1 MKLIILYGPPAVGKL
16 TVAEELAALT
26 GYKVFHNH
34 LTVDL
39 ALAFFEFG
47 TRQFGRYLD
56 HLRFD
61 AFETAVREGIPGLI
75 FTFVYSY
82 PLDNIFVQDV
92 TETVESNSGEVCPVQ
107 LTCDRKELE
116 RRVVLPARERFR
128 KIKTVEKLSEL
139 LTRFDMSKPMP
150 FPNNLTIDTTKL
162 PPQDAARLIVEHF
175 RLATPSTTESADGKK
190 SESQKAQSA

>member
-61 AFETAVREGIPGLI
+61 AFETAVREGVPGLI

-82 PLDNIFVQDV
+82 GLDDRFVQDV
-92 TETVESNSGEVCPVQ
+92 IETVESNGGEVCLVQ
-107 LTCDRKELE
+107 LTCDRKELDH
-116 RRVVLPARERFR
+116 RVVLPARERFH
-128 KIKTVEKLSEL
+128 KIKTVEKLGEL
-139 LTRFDMSKPMP
+139 LARYDLFKPMP
-150 FPNNLTIDTTKL
+150 FPNNLTINTTNL
-162 PPQDAARLIVEHF
+162 PPQDAARTIVQHF
-175 RLATPSTTESADGKK
+175 QLPTVSTTELAAGKK
-190 SESQKAQSA
+190 RES